1 MSDFRSE
8 LNDPNLIRF
17 FDYWRAL
24 CHGRPMPSRK
34 DIDPLQMP
42 AGFLPNVM
50 LIDALHGPRRYRYRL
65 VGTNVVGATGE
76 DRTGR
81 FFDEVRFFQ
90 SFPTVLQQYELVVES
105 GQPLY
110 SLEPFTN
117 IYTGAVYE
125 VDRLILPL
133 SSDGQMV
140 DLLMVL
146 FEFKTGPYARNWA
159 ARQYYGRPIDSDHPR
174 EFSA

>member
-8 LNDPNLIRF
+8 LNGTNLIRF
-17 FDYWRAL
+17 FDYWSAL

-50 LIDALHGPRRYRYRL
+50 LIDALHDPRRYRYRL

-81 FFDEVRFFQ
+81 FFDEVRFFR
-90 SFPTVLQQYELVVES
+90 SFPTVLQQYEMVVET

-117 IYTGAVYE
+117 TFTGVVYE
-125 VDRLILPL
+125 VDRLMLPL
-133 SSDGQMV
+133 SNGGQVADMI
-140 DLLMVL
+140 MVL
-146 FEFKTGPYARNWA
+146 FEFKTGPYAREWA
-159 ARQYYGRPIDSDHPR
+159 SRHYYGRSIVS
-174 EFSA
+174 ELSA